1 MITVYTKP
9 GCYQCRTVFK
19 ALDKAGIEY
28 VAVDV
33 SVNDDARNYI
43 QSLGYASVPVI
54 DTGVGEL
61 FHGFRPD
68 RIKALAAVA

>member
-9 GCYQCRTVFK
+9 GCYQCRAVFK
-19 ALDKAGIEY
+19 FLDNAEMEY

-43 QSLGYASVPVI
+43 QSLGYGSVPVI
-54 DTGVGEL
+54 DTGDGEL
-61 FHGFRPD
+61 IHGFRPD
-68 RIKALAAVA
+68 RIKQLAGAA